1 MSASYKNKIV
11 NFKIVPNARDTLS
24 ASDTPNYA
32 SKDPQNWNPT
42 DVSDFLRANQ
52 EENVLG
58 EADIHLV
65 RNNKIP
71 RRLFRNLTRE
81 DLCREPY

>member
-1 MSASYKNKIV
+1 MSASYRKKTV
-11 NFKIVPNARDTLS
+11 NPTIVPDTPDIPS
-24 ASDTPNYA
+24 TSDSPNYA

-42 DVSDFLRANQ
+42 DVSDFLQANQ
-52 EENVLG
+52 EENVLD

-71 RRLFRNLTRE
+71 GAYSKT
-81 DLCREPY
+81 